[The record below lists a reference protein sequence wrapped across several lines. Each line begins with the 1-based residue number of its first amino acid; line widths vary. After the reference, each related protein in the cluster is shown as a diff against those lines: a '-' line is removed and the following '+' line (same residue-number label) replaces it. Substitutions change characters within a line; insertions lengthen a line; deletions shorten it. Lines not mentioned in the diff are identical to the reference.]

1 MYVAA
6 VLKIR
11 DDACTTYICWLVRL
25 RMSTYVPCWPVE
37 AVEG

>member
-1 MYVAA
+1 MYVTA

-11 DDACTTYICWLVRL
+11 DDACTKSMLVRL
-25 RMSTYVPCWPVE
+25 RMSTYIPCWPVE